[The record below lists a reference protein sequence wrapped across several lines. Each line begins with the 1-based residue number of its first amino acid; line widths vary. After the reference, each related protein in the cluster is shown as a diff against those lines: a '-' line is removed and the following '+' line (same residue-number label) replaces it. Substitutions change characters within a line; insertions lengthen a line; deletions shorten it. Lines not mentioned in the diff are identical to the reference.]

1 MKKYKKFLISL
12 LMLSPLLMANAPVP
26 QVNVDKYDAFTCTFK
41 SKTEEVDSDSNPYY
55 SYKYDINNT
64 GTGYLKSVSISYPN
78 KKGSAYLYK
87 SHGLFGDELIA
98 PGKADVLS
106 FGTTLEYD
114 YSTEPFTYSGNA
126 YQRFV
131 ADAFTSERKEIRVE
145 SYYGSY
151 NYYVSFD
158 SNVNVTRNNR
168 DYDYGIII
176 SITYKGTTYVTH
188 HELKSN
194 NEFFLCNSSEE
205 LDLSQLTI
213 NEMIMTYSDA
223 YKSAIGVVFTVIVV
237 ILAIGGVFLAGG
249 VIFVCIFFPIR
260 AYKKKKRLAEQQS
273 SN

>member
-41 SKTEEVDSDSNPYY
+41 SKTEEIDSDSNPYY

-64 GTGYLKSVSISYPN
+64 GTGYLKSVHISYTN
-78 KKGSAYLYK
+78 KKTSAYLYK
-87 SHGLFGDELIA
+87 LNDLFGDELIA
-98 PGKADVLS
+98 PGKADVIS
-106 FGTTLEYD
+106 FGTTFEDD
-114 YSTEPFTYSGNA
+114 YSLEPFTYSGNA
-126 YQRFV
+126 YQCFV
-131 ADAFTSERKEIRVE
+131 TDAFTSERKEIRVE
-145 SYYGSY
+145 SHYGSY

-158 SNVNVTRNNR
+158 SNVRVSNS

-188 HELKSN
+188 HELKGN

-223 YKSAIGVVFTVIVV
+223 YKSPIGVVFTVLVV
-237 ILAIGGVFLAGG
+237 ILAIGGAFLAGG
-249 VIFVCIFFPIR
+249 VIFVCIFFPIK